1 MQLETSFAVGRS
13 RDEVVEILFR
23 YDSLVALLPG
33 RSKIIA
39 RGGHRKTTSTQY
51 TALGRDGTAIFHFDF
66 LLDGNIR
73 FTKECDGV
81 VWEELGGEVRVEE
94 ENGETHVWI
103 SMEGRTKPM
112 VPEFA
117 IKSPMED
124 QLLQMAEALEA
135 LL

>member
-1 MQLETSFAVGRS
+1 MHLETSFVVSRS
-13 RDEVVEILFR
+13 RAEVVEILFH
-23 YDSLVALLPG
+23 DESLVALLPG

-39 RGGHRKTTSTQY
+39 REGQRKTTSTQF
-51 TALGRDGTAIFHFDF
+51 TALGRSGKAVFHFEF

-73 FTKECDGV
+73 FEKECDGV
-81 VWEELGGEVRVEE
+81 VWAELIGEVRVEE
-94 ENGETHVWI
+94 DRETRVWM

-117 IKSPMED
+117 IKGPMED
-124 QLLQMAEALEA
+124 QLLQMSEALRA